1 MAPSPREPNQ
11 DLPATPTHEVRACPS
26 APCIEGALLLGVR
39 TGEGRLAY
47 VQPPTRIDSAFVA
60 AAREQP
66 RPESRFRFSLPCIEA
81 GCSQWNGNG
90 CGLVDLLMD
99 DERPAPAPTPD
110 GGIATQSSAP
120 RDQPVGSRRLPACAI
135 RRTCRW
141 YHQRG
146 AEACAVCPLVVA
158 DCGGTATYRSRVA
171 DRAHPLAPAAGPP
184 QSPAPLRPTLSVTV
198 AA

>member
-1 MAPSPREPNQ
+1 MAPSPRQRDQEP
-11 DLPATPTHEVRACPS
+11 PATTTHEVKSCPS

-39 TGEGRLAY
+39 TGAGRLAY

-60 AAREQP
+60 TAHEQG

-81 GCSQWNGNG
+81 GCSQWNGSG

-99 DERPAPAPTPD
+99 DERPAPAPTPAD
-110 GGIATQSSAP
+110 VLAAEPAAP
-120 RDQPVGSRRLPACAI
+120 TDPPAPSRRLPACAI

-158 DCGGTATYRSRVA
+158 DCGGTATYRSRAA
-171 DRAHPLAPAAGPP
+171 DRAA
-184 QSPAPLRPTLSVTV
+184 R
-198 AA
+198 